1 MPSHATLY
9 DFRDLDLMLKL
20 EDEANDEGW
29 VETESMARALG
40 FEDDLKPL
48 GSRFAWMKRYGM
60 IERDDKTKL
69 WRLTIAG
76 QRVVQAKLRAATSR
90 EIEALEDESFIDV
103 MAKVGQRYRHGSPMV
118 AHMLRR
124 EFLYGTSP
132 R

>member
-29 VETESMARALG
+29 ADIEQMARALG
-40 FEDDLKPL
+40 FEDDRRPIAQ
-48 GSRFAWMKRYGM
+48 RFSWMRRYG
-60 IERDDKTKL
+60 ILEYDEPKKL
-69 WRLTIAG
+69 WRLTLAG
-76 QRVVQAKLRAATSR
+76 RRVVTAKLRAATSR
-90 EIEALEDESFIDV
+90 EIETLEDEAFVDV
-103 MAKVGQRYRHGSPMV
+103 MAKVGQRYRHGSPMI